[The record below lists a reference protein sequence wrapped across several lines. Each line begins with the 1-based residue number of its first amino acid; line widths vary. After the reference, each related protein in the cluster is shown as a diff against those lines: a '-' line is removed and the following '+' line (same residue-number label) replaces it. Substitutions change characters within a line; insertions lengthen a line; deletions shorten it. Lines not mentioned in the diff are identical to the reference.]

1 MTTKK
6 SKPTPKKTAP
16 KKAAVKKNALT
27 KKTTAKPRPKPS
39 AKHAQKPVEHKTAT
53 PPGDNCP
60 ECGSTSLGF
69 DPRRAEKTCN
79 KCGLVVEDRQI
90 DTSQEWRAFDHEQ
103 RQKRDRTG
111 SFLTYTRHDKGLS
124 TSIGDH
130 GYSDLYKLAP
140 SKRAS
145 FYRMRKWHSQVST
158 ATERN
163 LRYALSE
170 LDRISSALGL
180 PKNIRETTAL
190 VYRKAVTKGLVRGR
204 SMESVVA
211 AALYAA
217 CRKHNVPRTLDE
229 IAEGSNVKK
238 REVGR
243 TYRFIT
249 RELGMKLLPTSPVD
263 YVSRF
268 ASELKLSPKVQEK
281 AIEILKTAQTKDL
294 VSGRGPTGVAAA
306 SIYVASTLSGE
317 KRTQREVAE
326 VAGVTEVTIRN
337 RYKELIEELGIEDK
351 MAEAI

>member
-1 MTTKK
+1 MPDK
-6 SKPTPKKTAP
+6 
-16 KKAAVKKNALT
+16 
-27 KKTTAKPRPKPS
+27 
-39 AKHAQKPVEHKTAT
+39 
-53 PPGDNCP
+53 CP
-60 ECGSTSLGF
+60 ECGSASLTT
-69 DPRRAEKTCN
+69 DSRRAEKICS
-79 KCGLVVEDRQI
+79 KCGLVLEERQI
-90 DTSQEWRAFDHEQ
+90 DTSPEWRAFDYEQ
-103 RQKRDRTG
+103 RRKRERTG
-111 SFLTYTRHDKGLS
+111 SFLTYTRHDRGLS

-130 GYSDLYKLAP
+130 GYSELYKLSP

-145 FYRMRKWHSQVST
+145 FYRLKRWHSQVST

-190 VYRKAVTKGLVRGR
+190 VYRKAVMRGLVRGR

-217 CRKHNVPRTLDE
+217 CRKHKVPRTLDE

-249 RELGMKLLPTSPVD
+249 RELGIRLAPTSPID
-263 YVSRF
+263 YVPRF
-268 ASELKLSPKVQEK
+268 GSELKLSPTVQET
-281 AIEILKTAQTKDL
+281 AIKILKRAQRKDL

-306 SIYVASTLSGE
+306 AIYIASTLE
-317 KRTQREVAE
+317 NAKKTQREVAE

-337 RYKELIEELGIEDK
+337 RYKELVDELGLDVEMEK
-351 MAEAI
+351 AG

>member
-1 MTTKK
+1 MTEK
-6 SKPTPKKTAP
+6 
-16 KKAAVKKNALT
+16 
-27 KKTTAKPRPKPS
+27 
-39 AKHAQKPVEHKTAT
+39 
-53 PPGDNCP
+53 CP
-60 ECGSTSLGF
+60 ECGSQSLTT
-69 DPRRAEKTCN
+69 DPRRAEKVCS
-79 KCGLVVEDRQI
+79 KCGLVLEERQI
-90 DTSQEWRAFDHEQ
+90 DTTQEWRAFDYEQ
-103 RQKRDRTG
+103 KQKRDRTG

-124 TSIGDH
+124 TSIGDQ

-140 SKRAS
+140 SKRAA
-145 FYRMRKWHSQVST
+145 FYRLKRWHRQVST

-170 LDRISSALGL
+170 LDRISSAIGL

-190 VYRKAVTKGLVRGR
+190 IYRKAVTRGLVRGR

-229 IAEGSNVKK
+229 IAEGSGVKK

-249 RELGMKLLPTSPVD
+249 RELGIKLLPTSPID
-263 YVSRF
+263 YISRF
-268 ASELKLSPKVQEK
+268 ASELKLSPKTQES
-281 AIEILKTAQTKDL
+281 AIKILKSAQGKDL
-294 VSGRGPTGVAAA
+294 ISGRGPTGVAAA
-306 SIYVASTLSGE
+306 SIYVASTLENE

-337 RYKELIEELGIEDK
+337 RYKELIEELGIEEK
-351 MAEAI
+351 MAEAAA

>member
-1 MTTKK
+1 MADT
-6 SKPTPKKTAP
+6 
-16 KKAAVKKNALT
+16 
-27 KKTTAKPRPKPS
+27 
-39 AKHAQKPVEHKTAT
+39 
-53 PPGDNCP
+53 CP
-60 ECGSTSLGF
+60 ECGSKKFKT
-69 DPRRAEKTCN
+69 DPRRAEKICA
-79 KCGLVVEDRQI
+79 KCGLVLEERQI
-90 DTSQEWRAFDHEQ
+90 DRSQEWRAFNYEQ
-103 RQKRDRTG
+103 KKKRDRTG

-124 TSIGDH
+124 TSIGSH
-130 GYSDLYKLAP
+130 GYSSLYKLSP

-145 FYRMRKWHSQVST
+145 FYRLKRWHSQVST

-190 VYRKAVTKGLVRGR
+190 IYRKAVTKGLVRGR

-217 CRKHNVPRTLDE
+217 CRKHKVPRTLDE
-229 IAEGSNVKK
+229 IAEASNVKK

-249 RELGMKLLPTSPVD
+249 RELGIKLLPTSPID
-263 YVSRF
+263 YLPRF
-268 ASELKLSPKVQEK
+268 ASELKLSPETQQKSIK
-281 AIEILKTAQTKDL
+281 ILKDAQDKDL

-306 SIYVASTLSGE
+306 AIYVASTLTGE

-337 RYKELIEELGIEDK
+337 RYKELIDELGMKEK
-351 MAEAI
+351 MEEAI

>member
-1 MTTKK
+1 MADK
-6 SKPTPKKTAP
+6 
-16 KKAAVKKNALT
+16 
-27 KKTTAKPRPKPS
+27 
-39 AKHAQKPVEHKTAT
+39 
-53 PPGDNCP
+53 CP
-60 ECGSTSLGF
+60 ECGSESLTT
-69 DPRRAEKTCN
+69 DARRAEKICG
-79 KCGLVVEDRQI
+79 KCGLVLEERQI
-90 DTSQEWRAFDHEQ
+90 DTTQEWRAFDYEQ
-103 RQKRDRTG
+103 KSKRDRTG

-124 TSIGDH
+124 TSIGDQ
-130 GYSDLYKLAP
+130 GYSDLYKLPP
-140 SKRAS
+140 SKRAA
-145 FYRMRKWHSQVST
+145 FYRLKRWHRQVST

-170 LDRISSALGL
+170 LDRISSAIGL

-190 VYRKAVTKGLVRGR
+190 IYRKAVTRGLVRGR

-229 IAEGSNVKK
+229 IAEGSGVKK

-249 RELGMKLLPTSPVD
+249 RELGIKLLPTSPID
-263 YVSRF
+263 YISRF
-268 ASELKLSPKVQEK
+268 SSELKLSPNTQER
-281 AIEILKTAQTKDL
+281 AIAILKSAQTKDL
-294 VSGRGPTGVAAA
+294 ISGRGPTGVAAA
-306 SIYVASTLSGE
+306 SIYVASTLENE

-351 MAEAI
+351 MAEAAA

>member
-1 MTTKK
+1 MADK
-6 SKPTPKKTAP
+6 
-16 KKAAVKKNALT
+16 
-27 KKTTAKPRPKPS
+27 
-39 AKHAQKPVEHKTAT
+39 
-53 PPGDNCP
+53 CP
-60 ECGSTSLGF
+60 ECGSDDVRN
-69 DPRRAEKTCN
+69 DPKRAEKICG
-79 KCGLVVEDRQI
+79 KCGLVLEDRQI
-90 DTSQEWRAFDHEQ
+90 DTTQEWRAFDYEQ
-103 RQKRDRTG
+103 KQKRDRTG

-124 TSIGDH
+124 TSIGSH
-130 GYSDLYKLAP
+130 GYSDLYKLPP

-145 FYRMRKWHSQVST
+145 FYRMKRWHRQVST

-190 VYRKAVTKGLVRGR
+190 IYRKAVTRGLVRGR

-211 AALYAA
+211 ASLYAA

-229 IAEGSNVKK
+229 IAEASNVKK

-249 RELGMKLLPTSPVD
+249 RELGIKLLPTSPID
-263 YVSRF
+263 YVPRF
-268 ASELKLSPKVQEK
+268 ASELQLSPLVQEK
-281 AIEILKTAQTKDL
+281 SVEILKSAQEKDL

-306 SIYVASTLSGE
+306 AIYVASTLLSE

-351 MAEAI
+351 MVEAA

>member
-1 MTTKK
+1 M
-6 SKPTPKKTAP
+6 PKKI
-16 KKAAVKKNALT
+16 KKL
-27 KKTTAKPRPKPS
+27 S
-39 AKHAQKPVEHKTAT
+39 ARLKLKQKLQQKGAMGLIAGSAEK
-53 PPGDNCP
+53 CP
-60 ECGSTSLGF
+60 ECGSKDLVH
-69 DPRRAEKTCN
+69 DYKRAERY
-79 KCGLVVEDRQI
+79 CGACGMVVEERQI
-90 DTSQEWRAFDHEQ
+90 DTSQEWRAFDYEQ

-124 TSIGDH
+124 TSIGDQ
-130 GYSDLYKLAP
+130 GFSDLYKLTP

-145 FYRMRKWHSQVST
+145 FYRLKRWHRQVST

-170 LDRISSALGL
+170 LDRISSAIGL

-190 VYRKAVTKGLVRGR
+190 IYRKAVTKGLVRGR

-229 IAEGSNVKK
+229 IAASSNVKK
-238 REVGR
+238 RDVGR

-249 RELGMKLLPTSPVD
+249 RELGIKLLPTNPVD
-263 YVSRF
+263 YISRF
-268 ASELKLSPKVQEK
+268 ASELKLSPKVQETAVELLNK
-281 AIEILKTAQTKDL
+281 ATKKDL
-294 VSGRGPTGVAAA
+294 ISGRGPTGVAAA
-306 SIYVASTLSGE
+306 AIYVASALCAE

-337 RYKELIEELGIEDK
+337 RYKELINELGMEERMIE
-351 MAEAI
+351 AL

>member
-1 MTTKK
+1 MADT
-6 SKPTPKKTAP
+6 
-16 KKAAVKKNALT
+16 
-27 KKTTAKPRPKPS
+27 
-39 AKHAQKPVEHKTAT
+39 
-53 PPGDNCP
+53 CP
-60 ECGSTSLGF
+60 ECGSKKFKT
-69 DPRRAEKTCN
+69 DPRRAEKICS
-79 KCGLVVEDRQI
+79 KCGLVLEERQI
-90 DTSQEWRAFDHEQ
+90 DRSQEWRAFNYEQ
-103 RQKRDRTG
+103 KKKRDRTG

-124 TSIGDH
+124 TSIGSH
-130 GYSDLYKLAP
+130 GYSSLYKLSP

-145 FYRMRKWHSQVST
+145 FYRLKRWHSQVST

-190 VYRKAVTKGLVRGR
+190 IYRKAVTKGLVRGR

-217 CRKHNVPRTLDE
+217 CRKHKVPRTLDE
-229 IAEGSNVKK
+229 IAEASNVKK

-249 RELGMKLLPTSPVD
+249 RELGIKLLPTSPID
-263 YVSRF
+263 YLPRF
-268 ASELKLSPKVQEK
+268 ASELKLSPETQQK
-281 AIEILKTAQTKDL
+281 AIKILKDAQEEDL

-306 SIYVASTLSGE
+306 AIYVASTLTGE

-337 RYKELIEELGIEDK
+337 RYKELIDELGMKEK
-351 MAEAI
+351 MEEAI

>member
-1 MTTKK
+1 MAKK
-6 SKPTPKKTAP
+6 IRR
-16 KKAAVKKNALT
+16 
-27 KKTTAKPRPKPS
+27 AKRLKPS
-39 AKHAQKPVEHKTAT
+39 AKLAKQAKGPGLVAGGVEKCA
-53 PPGDNCP
+53 
-60 ECGSTSLGF
+60 ECGSADIKN
-69 DPRRAEKTCN
+69 DPKRAESFCN
-79 KCGLVVEDRQI
+79 ECGMVAEERQI
-90 DTSQEWRAFDHEQ
+90 DTTQEWRAFDYEQ
-103 RQKRDRTG
+103 KQKRDRTG

-124 TSIGDH
+124 TSIGDQ
-130 GYSDLYKLAP
+130 GFSDLYKLTP

-145 FYRMRKWHSQVST
+145 FYRLKRWHRQVST

-170 LDRISSALGL
+170 LDRISSAIGL

-190 VYRKAVTKGLVRGR
+190 IYRKAVTKGLVRGR

-229 IAEGSNVKK
+229 IAEASNVKK

-249 RELGMKLLPTSPVD
+249 RELGIKLLPTSPVD
-263 YVSRF
+263 YISRF

-281 AIEILKTAQTKDL
+281 AIEILNKANKKDL

-306 SIYVASTLSGE
+306 AIYVASTLSEE

-337 RYKELIEELGIEDK
+337 RYKELIEELGMEDK
-351 MAEAI
+351 MLEAL

>member
-1 MTTKK
+1 M
-6 SKPTPKKTAP
+6 AD
-16 KKAAVKKNALT
+16 V
-27 KKTTAKPRPKPS
+27 
-39 AKHAQKPVEHKTAT
+39 
-53 PPGDNCP
+53 CP
-60 ECGSTSLGF
+60 ECGSTKFIYDSKRG
-69 DPRRAEKTCN
+69 EKICA
-79 KCGLVVEDRQI
+79 KCGLVLEERQI
-90 DTSQEWRAFDHEQ
+90 DTTQEWRAFDYEQ
-103 RQKRDRTG
+103 KQKRDRTG

-130 GYSDLYKLAP
+130 GYTDLYKLKP
-140 SKRAS
+140 SQRAS
-145 FYRMRKWHSQVST
+145 FYRLKRWHSQVST

-190 VYRKAVTKGLVRGR
+190 IYRKAVTKGLVRGR

-249 RELGMKLLPTSPVD
+249 RELGIKLLPTSPID
-263 YVSRF
+263 YISRF
-268 ASELKLSPKVQEK
+268 ASELKLSPKTQQK
-281 AIEILKTAQTKDL
+281 AVEILKRAQSKDL

-306 SIYVASTLSGE
+306 AIYVASTLTNE
-317 KRTQREVAE
+317 KKTQREVAE

-337 RYKELIEELGIEDK
+337 RYKELIEQLGMEDK
-351 MAEAI
+351 MADAL